1 MRVVL
6 RRVRPENNMQWP
18 FRHPLATH
26 AAGTILG
33 RRRNARR
40 STPSRVAVAR
50 VKPAPDQGP
59 AGSRQQAAGSRQQ
72 AAGSRQQGAGSGH
85 SGQAGSD
92 GQGQSGHRRRRLRRS
107 GLWPGRTTFRTGLRG
122 VGIRVRRRRRHQ
134 RPEGARPPVGPEGA
148 QWDRKACARQC
159 EKRAMAGNGPTPRWS
174 RLVPARQRESL
185 RGVNLGGSLVT
196 ANQPPAG
203 TSRTG
208 PPSPRR
214 FGRVRAQHTHADQH
228 NDDDAERDAVPDER
242 HEALGG
248 DELHTQV
255 YDDFAPPDLTCGFP
269 PLSRSNVR
277 AVGDGTF
284 QCSPSLATKRS
295 HLVCSEPAVSG
306 LQRTCNLLLH
316 GQGNVRVETIHAGD
330 LAAHAL
336 LHGDATVSIF
346 VQPLLAAVTKQ
357 VQPLSGVRGCG
368 ELAPDPRP
376 NCPTRPWPQCVPRSL
391 NSPDEIFGKGRMHET
406 DWDDEDDNVPRM
418 S

>member
-1 MRVVL
+1 M
-6 RRVRPENNMQWP
+6 
-18 FRHPLATH
+18 
-26 AAGTILG
+26 
-33 RRRNARR
+33 
-40 STPSRVAVAR
+40 
-50 VKPAPDQGP
+50 
-59 AGSRQQAAGSRQQ
+59 
-72 AAGSRQQGAGSGH
+72 
-85 SGQAGSD
+85 
-92 GQGQSGHRRRRLRRS
+92 
-107 GLWPGRTTFRTGLRG
+107 
-122 VGIRVRRRRRHQ
+122 
-134 RPEGARPPVGPEGA
+134 
-148 QWDRKACARQC
+148 
-159 EKRAMAGNGPTPRWS
+159 
-174 RLVPARQRESL
+174 
-185 RGVNLGGSLVT
+185 
-196 ANQPPAG
+196 
-203 TSRTG
+203 
-208 PPSPRR
+208 
-214 FGRVRAQHTHADQH
+214 
-228 NDDDAERDAVPDER
+228 
-242 HEALGG
+242 
-248 DELHTQV
+248 
-255 YDDFAPPDLTCGFP
+255 
-269 PLSRSNVR
+269 
-277 AVGDGTF
+277 GDGTF